1 MKTLSRLRLSACAAV
16 CALLSCLAVP
26 SFAQLSTASVTG
38 VVRDSSGSV
47 LANAKLTLTNLA
59 TSVKR
64 ESQSNSAGNYLFLNL
79 QPGTYSLEATAPGFQ
94 TWQLPSITLA
104 VNQTATLDVSMQ
116 VGALQQTVTVEA
128 AGELLQQ
135 STAEVGAVIA
145 AKQVVDLPL
154 NGRNFTQ
161 LLSLSP
167 GVAPVSVSQN
177 NDGFGNVAQGTQFS
191 FPAINGQTNRSNLFM
206 TDGLINQGAFSST
219 YAVPPIVD
227 SIEEFKVNGHTDLA
241 EFGQA
246 LGGIINVATKSGT
259 NELHGTAWEYV
270 RNSAFNARNT
280 FLPGVTV
287 FRQNQFGVSAGGPV
301 MIPKLYNGKNKT
313 FFFGAY
319 EGFQYS
325 KAANSFQ
332 HFPTDAELAGD
343 LTGDPQAFDPFSTVA
358 NASGGFTRTPFAGN
372 QIPANRIDGR
382 MVSLVKQLRPP
393 LFNTG
398 NANNNAIDATPF
410 IQHQNEFSARIDQ
423 TIGSKDSFW
432 FRYSSIYYDT
442 TGSAGLAN
450 QITAIRDAPGQN
462 YGASWVHT
470 FSPSLVLQAQYGR
483 AHQER
488 NDQNIYKNLSQ
499 STIDGLGFDPNF
511 AGNFIGGYSLLPQ

>member
-1 MKTLSRLRLSACAAV
+1 MKTLSRLRLFVCAAV
-16 CALLSCLAVP
+16 CILLSCFAIP
-26 SFAQLSTASVTG
+26 SFGQLSTASITG

-47 LANAKLTLTNLA
+47 LATAKLTLTNLA

-64 ESQSNSAGNYLFLNL
+64 ESESNSAGNYLFLNL

-104 VNQTATLDVSMQ
+104 VNQTATMDISMQ

-167 GVAPVSVSQN
+167 GVAPVSVAQN
-177 NDGFGNVAQGTQFS
+177 ASNGFGNVASGTAFS

-246 LGGIINVATKSGT
+246 LGGIVNVATKSGT
-259 NELHGTAWEYV
+259 NDLHGTAWEYL

-301 MIPKLYNGKNKT
+301 VIPK
-313 FFFGAY
+313 
-319 EGFQYS
+319 
-325 KAANSFQ
+325 
-332 HFPTDAELAGD
+332 
-343 LTGDPQAFDPFSTVA
+343 
-358 NASGGFTRTPFAGN
+358 
-372 QIPANRIDGR
+372 
-382 MVSLVKQLRPP
+382 
-393 LFNTG
+393 
-398 NANNNAIDATPF
+398 
-410 IQHQNEFSARIDQ
+410 
-423 TIGSKDSFW
+423 
-432 FRYSSIYYDT
+432 
-442 TGSAGLAN
+442 
-450 QITAIRDAPGQN
+450 
-462 YGASWVHT
+462 
-470 FSPSLVLQAQYGR
+470 
-483 AHQER
+483 
-488 NDQNIYKNLSQ
+488 
-499 STIDGLGFDPNF
+499 
-511 AGNFIGGYSLLPQ
+511 